1 MRYIEVSVLKKHLDT
16 LTLLLGGGLV
26 LALDQW
32 TKALVRNNLTIGEQ
46 WAPWDWLLP
55 YARIVHWTNRGA
67 AFGIFQRGSTLFT
80 VLAFVVGLLILYY
93 FPRVS
98 WRDWSLKIAMM
109 LQFGG
114 ALGNLTDRLL
124 RGYVTDFISVGSF
137 AVFNVADASISIGA
151 AVLVLGMWLN
161 ERHPRPGGEDTL
173 PLVGEHAPEEPHL
186 DG

>member
-1 MRYIEVSVLKKHLDT
+1 MKKDT
-16 LTLLLGGGLV
+16 FFLLLGGGLV

-32 TKALVRNNLTIGEQ
+32 TKSLVRQNLAIGEQ
-46 WAPWDWLLP
+46 WAPWDWLYP

-67 AFGIFQRGSTLFT
+67 AFGIFQRGSAFFT
-80 VLAFVVGLLILYY
+80 VLAFIVGILILYY

-98 WRDWSLKIAMM
+98 WRDWSLKVAMM

-124 RGYVTDFISVGSF
+124 RGHVTDFISVGSF

-151 AVLVLGMWLN
+151 AVLVLGMWLS
-161 ERHPRPGGEDTL
+161 ERRSQVGGEDTL
-173 PLVGEHAPEEPHL
+173 PLVGEHASEESSL